1 MNPAPLGT
9 RLPKNYID
17 NSMDEILSLRA
28 SGFSSY
34 LLAMSVRKVGGRL
47 EIPMLMG
54 LPMGPVAFVGV
65 DGLLW

>member
-1 MNPAPLGT
+1 MH
-9 RLPKNYID
+9 
-17 NSMDEILSLRA
+17 EILSLRA
-28 SGFSSY
+28 SGVSSY